1 MRVARRLR
9 SLRLRFR
16 GGWRGDVMARELG
29 GKHVVVVGATS
40 VLGARIAAHLAAAG
54 ARVSAIVRDH
64 TRLDGASV
72 FQYALADVTDTAAMR
87 VAFASVASVGPI
99 DGVVNASGVVAFG
112 GIGELDD
119 ATLAKLFAVNATAP
133 IVMLRES
140 ATLIADGGFF
150 VNISG
155 VVATQPVAG
164 MAAYSASKAAA
175 WAAMSAVARELRR
188 RQIDV
193 IDARPPHTETGLASR
208 AIAGVAP
215 KMPVGLTPDIVAARI
230 VAAIVVGERDLP
242 VEAFASH

>member
-1 MRVARRLR
+1 
-9 SLRLRFR
+9 
-16 GGWRGDVMARELG
+16 MARELG
-29 GKHVVVVGATS
+29 GKHVVVVGATG

-72 FQYALADVTDTAAMR
+72 FQYALADVTDTAALQT
-87 VAFASVASVGPI
+87 AFASVGPI

-112 GIGELDD
+112 GIGEVDD
-119 ATLAKLFAVNATAP
+119 ATLARLFAVNAIAP

-140 ATLIADGGFF
+140 VAQITDGGFF

-215 KMPVGLTPDIVAARI
+215 KMPVGLTPDAVAARI
-230 VAAIVVGERDLP
+230 VAAVIAGERDLP
-242 VEAFASH
+242 TEAFA

>member
-1 MRVARRLR
+1 M
-9 SLRLRFR
+9 RFR
-16 GGWRGDVMARELG
+16 GEWRSCNAMARELG
-29 GKHVVVVGATS
+29 GKHVVVVGATG

-87 VAFASVASVGPI
+87 LAFASVALAGPI

-215 KMPVGLTPDIVAARI
+215 KMPVGLTPDAVAARI
-230 VAAIVVGERDLP
+230 VAAIVAGERDLP